1 MNKLIVENWRNY
13 ADGKTEVLGVEP
25 VSEPLYPP
33 QIPRGLAW
41 SRTLRFVLG
50 FNFTVNR

>member
-1 MNKLIVENWRNY
+1 MNKSSVESWRND
-13 ADGKTEVLGVEP
+13 ADGKTEVLAIEP

-41 SRTLRFVLG
+41 SRTLRFAVG